1 MWGSPKRTNVGLD
14 RVSIVPLIGLKYRRH
29 ILSNKIPIRDSGSCV
44 SKASVNPHEIVGI
57 RLNDTSKQGLM
68 HEQVSKRVKMQRSKE
83 SQTGGTKQA
92 RQALHHTE

>member
-14 RVSIVPLIGLKYRRH
+14 RVSRVPLIGLEYRRH
-29 ILSNKIPIRDSGSCV
+29 ILSNKIPIRDLGSCV

-57 RLNDTSKQGLM
+57 RLDDRSKQGLM
-68 HEQVSKRVKMQRSKE
+68 LEQVSKRVKMQRSKE

-92 RQALHHTE
+92 RQA